1 MLDIMKR
8 RQFISLV
15 GLGTAAACT
24 PGAKSG
30 SNSKNGSGSLKAAPI
45 SGHFF
50 PALPYSYEAL
60 APHIDATT
68 MELHYD
74 KHHRGYFKKF
84 MAAIDGTS
92 LETTSMPAIFAEVSK
107 HGDAI
112 RNNGGGYY
120 NHMLFW
126 ENLSPE
132 GGEPSAKLLS
142 HIVKDFKSFDA
153 FKDVFFKAAKTR
165 FGSGWAWLILD
176 AEKNLKVVS
185 TPNQDNPLMDI
196 ADAKGIPLLTID
208 VWEHAYYL
216 NYQNKRGDYINAF
229 WNVVNWK
236 TVSKRLEKALKGE
249 WIG

>member
-1 MLDIMKR
+1 MKR
-8 RQFISLV
+8 RQFISLI
-15 GLGTAAACT
+15 GMGAAAACT
-24 PGAKSG
+24 PAAK
-30 SNSKNGSGSLKAAPI
+30 NKTVETTIKTATI

-50 PALPYSYEAL
+50 PALPYQYHAL
-60 APHIDATT
+60 EPYIDAAT

-84 MAAIDGTS
+84 SAAIENS
-92 LETTSMPAIFAEVSK
+92 PLETKSMPDVFAEVSK
-107 HGDAI
+107 HGDAV

-126 ENLSPE
+126 ESLSPD

-142 HIVKDFKSFDA
+142 HLVKNFKSLDA
-153 FKDVFFKAAKTR
+153 FKDAFFKAAKTQ

-176 AEKNLKVVS
+176 ADRNLQIVA
-185 TPNQDNPLMDI
+185 TPNEDNPLMDI
-196 ADAKGIPLLTID
+196 ADVKGIPLLTID

-216 NYQNKRGDYINAF
+216 NYQNKRGDYIKAF

-236 TVSKRLEKALKGE
+236 TVNKRFEKALKGE
-249 WIG
+249 WVG

>member
-1 MLDIMKR
+1 M
-8 RQFISLV
+8 
-15 GLGTAAACT
+15 
-24 PGAKSG
+24 
-30 SNSKNGSGSLKAAPI
+30 PI

-50 PALPYSYEAL
+50 PALPYDYKAL
-60 APHIDATT
+60 EPYIDATT

-84 MAAIDGTS
+84 SKAIEGTK
-92 LETTSMPAIFAEVSK
+92 LETTSMPGIFAEVSK
-107 HGDAI
+107 LDDAV

-126 ENLSPE
+126 ESLSPE
-132 GGEPSAKLLS
+132 GGEPSARLLS
-142 HIVKDFKSFDA
+142 HIIKNFKSLDS
-153 FKDVFFKAAKTR
+153 FKEEFFKAAKTC
-165 FGSGWAWLILD
+165 FGSGWAWLILN
-176 AEKNLKVVS
+176 EERKLQIVS
-185 TPNQDNPLMDI
+185 TSNQDNPLMDI
-196 ADAKGIPLLTID
+196 AEVKGIPLLTLD

-236 TVSKRLEKALKGE
+236 MVSKRFEKAMKGE

>member
-1 MLDIMKR
+1 MKR
-8 RQFISLV
+8 RQFINLIGV
-15 GLGTAAACT
+15 GAAAACT
-24 PGAKSG
+24 GTAKTET
-30 SNSKNGSGSLKAAPI
+30 NSDKENKALKTSPI
-45 SGHFF
+45 TGHFF
-50 PALPYSYEAL
+50 PALPYNYDAL
-60 APHIDATT
+60 EPHIDATT

-84 MAAIDGTS
+84 TNAIEGTS
-92 LETTSMPAIFAEVSK
+92 LETTSMPAIFSEVSK
-107 HGDAI
+107 HGTAV

-126 ENLSPE
+126 ESLSPE

-142 HIVKDFKSFDA
+142 HLIKNFKSFDA
-153 FKDVFFKAAKTR
+153 FKEDFFKAAKTQ

-176 AEKNLKVVS
+176 ADKKLKVVS
-185 TPNQDNPLMDI
+185 TPNQDNPLMDVVEQ
-196 ADAKGIPLLTID
+196 KGIPLLTID

-229 WNVVNWK
+229 WNIVNWK
-236 TVSKRLEKALKGE
+236 VVSKRLEKALKGE

>member
-1 MLDIMKR
+1 M
-8 RQFISLV
+8 
-15 GLGTAAACT
+15 
-24 PGAKSG
+24 
-30 SNSKNGSGSLKAAPI
+30 

-50 PALPYSYEAL
+50 PALPFAYNAL
-60 APHIDATT
+60 EPHIDAAT

-84 MAAIDGTS
+84 SAAIEGTA
-92 LETTSMPAIFAEVSK
+92 LETTSMPAIFSEVSK
-107 HGDAI
+107 HGDAV

-126 ENLSPE
+126 ENLSPD

-142 HIVKDFKSFDA
+142 HLIKNFKSFDA
-153 FKDVFFKAAKTR
+153 FKDAFSKAAKTQ

-176 AEKNLKVVS
+176 SERKLQVVAS
-185 TPNQDNPLMDI
+185 SNQDNPLMDF
-196 ADAKGIPLLTID
+196 AEQKGIPLLTID

-229 WNVVNWK
+229 WNVVNWN
-236 TVSKRLEKALKGE
+236 VVNKRFEKALKGE

>member
-1 MLDIMKR
+1 MKR

-15 GLGTAAACT
+15 GLGAAAACT
-24 PGAKSG
+24 SATKGDSKTKETQSG
-30 SNSKNGSGSLKAAPI
+30 IKGTPI

-50 PALPYSYEAL
+50 PALPYGYEAL
-60 APHIDATT
+60 QPHIDATT

-84 MAAIDGTS
+84 SAAIDGTS
-92 LETTSMPAIFAEVSK
+92 LETTAMPVIFSEVSK
-107 HGDAI
+107 HGEGV

-126 ENLSPE
+126 ENLGPD
-132 GGEPSAKLLS
+132 GGKPSAKLLS
-142 HIVKDFKSFDA
+142 RLVKEFKSFDA
-153 FKDVFFKAAKTR
+153 FKEAFFKAAKTQ
-165 FGSGWAWLILD
+165 FGSGWAWLILTD
-176 AEKNLKVVS
+176 DKKLKVVS
-185 TPNQDNPLMDI
+185 TPNQDNPLMDVV
-196 ADAKGIPLLTID
+196 ADRGIPLLTID

-229 WNVVNWK
+229 WNVINWNVVN
-236 TVSKRLEKALKGE
+236 KRLEKALKDE